1 VVDFD
6 IWIAELY
13 MIIYLKPDTMK
24 MKFLNLR
31 NFIPVIITGL
41 ILTSCNKDS
50 TPEEDIVGTWTT
62 ESATFTSMI
71 GNKTMTQYLI
81 DEAGLT
87 EAQAQAII
95 LLFNI
100 EMQGYFTGT
109 LQIKSDNTYTA
120 TLGGEPDNGTWSL
133 SSDNKKLTI
142 DSSTEEPMILDV
154 IELTSSKIHL
164 QGTYTEIQDL
174 NGDAIME
181 TIIVAID
188 WTFTKQ

>member
-1 VVDFD
+1 
-6 IWIAELY
+6 
-13 MIIYLKPDTMK
+13 MIIYLKRNTMK
-24 MKFLNLR
+24 MKLLNLR

-41 ILTSCNKDS
+41 ILSSCSKDP
-50 TPEEDIVGTWTT
+50 TPEEDIIGTWTT
-62 ESATFTSMI
+62 ESATFTSMV

-87 EAQAQAII
+87 EAQAQAVMI
-95 LLFNI
+95 LFNS
-100 EMQGYFTGT
+100 ELQGYFTGT
-109 LQIKSDNTYTA
+109 LQIKPDNTYTA

-133 SSDNKKLTI
+133 SSDGKKLTI
-142 DSSTEEPMILDV
+142 DSSTEEPLILDV

-164 QGTYTEIQDL
+164 QGTYTEAQDL
-174 NGDAIME
+174 NDDDIME